1 MQERKKI
8 RRAAGAAFAIFAA
21 SLVAAA
27 PASAQSGGRN
37 EYAVKFVCGVN
48 ARTAPSP
55 AAALGAYFTAINVH
69 NPGNEAVAFVH
80 KVALAEPGRPG
91 RHTSIVAP
99 FRLAYDEATDVD
111 CQQIARELAAGGI
124 TPGPFFTGFFVIQA
138 TTPLDVVA
146 VYTAAPAAAGAVT
159 TMTTERVPVRVHGGG

>member
-1 MQERKKI
+1 MFSNKAKA
-8 RRAAGAAFAIFAA
+8 RAA
-21 SLVAAA
+21 LAAA
-27 PASAQSGGRN
+27 AILVLPVCASAPAAAQSGGRN
-37 EYAVKFVCGVN
+37 EYAVKFVCGN
-48 ARTAPSP
+48 NGHPLDP
-55 AAALGAYFTAINVH
+55 AAAIGAYFTAINVH

-111 CQQIARELAAGGI
+111 CEQIARELAAGGI

-138 TTPLDVVA
+138 TSQLDVVA
-146 VYTAAPAAAGAVT
+146 VYTAAASRAGPVT
-159 TMTTERVPVRVHGGG
+159 TLATERVPVRIRGGG

>member
-1 MQERKKI
+1 MIGHMQKV
-8 RRAAGAAFAIFAA
+8 RAVI
-21 SLVAAA
+21 AAA
-27 PASAQSGGRN
+27 AILALPLSGADRAVAQSGGRN
-37 EYAVKFVCGVN
+37 EYAVKFVCGTN
-48 ARTAPSP
+48 GRPLSP
-55 AAALGAYFTAINVH
+55 AAAVGSYFTAINVH
-69 NPGNEAVAFVH
+69 NPGNEAVVFVH

-111 CQQIARELAAGGI
+111 CEQIARELAAGGI

-146 VYTAAPAAAGAVT
+146 VYTAAPSRTRAVT
-159 TMTTERVPVRVHGGG
+159 TMTVERVPVRVRG